1 VLGDLASAK
10 STLLFLGVALLV
22 LLISAGPL
30 GAQVQTAAIS
40 GTATD
45 ASGAV
50 LVGAQVQATNTTTNA
65 SQSATT
71 DAQGRYRIADLA
83 VGVYNVKASHEGFR
97 TVIHKDVTL
106 AVGSSVNLDFSLP
119 VGQAAETVSVEAS
132 VSRVETETSE
142 LSALIAP
149 VQMRELPLNGRN
161 FEQLIALTPGVATVS
176 SQTNLANF
184 VVGRMY
190 GAQDNYSVAGM
201 RPTGQAFLLDGTDIR
216 DFWEHGTGSGY
227 AGTSLGVE
235 AIGEFQMLTSNY
247 NAQFSGNGVV
257 MNATSRS
264 GSNDW
269 HGGFYEYLRNNH
281 LDASALADRDAVLL
295 ANEAGVKAPSSPPPF
310 KRNQFGGAIGGP
322 IKKNKAFFFAN
333 YEGLRDQ
340 LVTNF
345 APVYLPMP
353 YVLNGQL
360 PCSLMPVV
368 GLFGQPAFPG
378 CNGGVSNTAATAN
391 HWIPGS
397 AQNPLV
403 TVPATANTAQMLNIL
418 KMYQLCTTCG
428 PAPAVGSSLDQGG
441 YYTTSES
448 PAVNTN
454 EDYVMGRFDYT
465 LGSKDTAF
473 VRYTI
478 DDARVADGM
487 RDPTGIFPETDIT
500 RNQYLTITERRVV
513 SATTVNSLRFGFTR
527 TREESS
533 TPFHL
538 SSAQLAKIGLS
549 SDPLDLVNTAIP
561 GVTPAYSDAAQRL
574 DGSLGASA
582 LELGGIAFPEL
593 GPDPDRPL
601 NQIQNKFSGGD
612 DLLVVHGAH
621 SLAIGAV
628 VQRVQT
634 NGGQLAYASGQDYIA
649 WTPNNNNFATL
660 ESFLQGTPSWGY
672 FVPQGFANGSRYFRE
687 IGVAPYIQDN
697 WKVSR
702 RLTLNI
708 GIRYD
713 YFTNPV
719 GWAGGNQS
727 LTAIQASYLA
737 PTGPLAVVPNCSGI
751 TVTTDT
757 SALAACK
764 LGIFQPVTHVFSN
777 NPNAQNFEPRFGF
790 AYDVFG
796 DHKTSLRG
804 GFGIFHDPVS
814 ARIYSSGF
822 GSEPPSSSFQLN
834 NFTNALVDNGILD
847 IPVTNNPCFPN
858 PFAVVAGTCGQTNP
872 SPGEFAAVDYQ
883 VRHGSPYVMQ
893 YNLNIQRQLTGG
905 TVLTLGYVGS
915 LGRHLWMQR
924 DENPPMCA
932 TFPNCSAVPTVADP
946 NSGACFTVGCGTAAA
961 TTTALG
967 KINPNF
973 GARVLEATT
982 ASSSYN
988 GFQATLNRQFSKT
1001 FSGQVNYTWSKC
1013 IDDGSF
1019 ATSLEQWGQLQSD
1032 PYNEQQDY
1040 GNCNFDIRHN
1050 ITANG
1055 VYSLPFKGNRLV
1067 AGWQASTII
1076 SFNTGMPLNI
1086 ANSLF
1091 ADPSGLGGQWGTR
1104 PNYTFA
1110 AGCSPNDIQ
1119 PKMIFTGQIWT
1130 YQWLPPGQAP
1140 GTLLCYAPQA
1150 DGYLG
1155 NVARNSVPGPHFF
1168 NADFSVMK
1176 NTKIT
1181 EKLSMQFRAEFFN
1194 ILNHFNPSGV
1204 GINTTLGGTGNG
1216 PSGAG
1221 DLQANNPRQVQFAV
1235 KFDF

>member
-1 VLGDLASAK
+1 MVEGHAAGKSALIYLA
-10 STLLFLGVALLV
+10 VALFF
-22 LLISAGPL
+22 LLITVGPL

-50 LVGAQVQATNTTTNA
+50 LAGAQIQATNQTTNA
-65 SQSATT
+65 AQSATT
-71 DAQGRYRIADLA
+71 DAQGRYRLSDLP
-83 VGVYNVKASHEGFR
+83 VGTYNLKATHTGFQ
-97 TVIHKDVTL
+97 TVVHKDVTL
-106 AVGSSVNLDFSLP
+106 AVGSAIIMDFSLP
-119 VGQAAETVSVEAS
+119 VGKATETVSVDAE

-142 LSALIAP
+142 ISALIAP

-176 SQTNLANF
+176 SQTNMANF

-269 HGGFYEYLRNNH
+269 HGGFYEYFRNNH
-281 LDASALADRDAVLL
+281 LDASSLGDRDAVLI
-295 ANEAGVKAPSSPPPF
+295 AKENGVAVPSSPPPF
-310 KRNQFGGAIGGP
+310 KQNQFGVAIGGP
-322 IKKNKAFFFAN
+322 IKKDKAFFFAN
-333 YEGLRDQ
+333 WEGLRNQ
-340 LVTNF
+340 LVTNI
-345 APVYLPMP
+345 APVYMPMP
-353 YVLNGQL
+353 YEYNGQA
-360 PCSLMPVV
+360 PCSLLPTYT
-368 GLFGQPAFPG
+368 AG
-378 CNGGVSNTAATAN
+378 CNGGVSNVAARAN
-391 HWIPGS
+391 PSAFIPGS
-397 AQNPLV
+397 AANPLV
-403 TVPATANTAQMLNIL
+403 TVPANANTPQMLNIL
-418 KMYQLCTTCG
+418 KLYQLCTTCG
-428 PAPAVGSSLDQGG
+428 PAPAVGSALDQGG
-441 YYTTSES
+441 WYTTSES

-454 EDYVMGRFDYT
+454 EDYIMGRFDYT
-465 LGSKDTAF
+465 LGPKDSAF
-473 VRYTI
+473 VRYTF

-500 RNQYLTITERRVV
+500 HNQYLTITERRIV
-513 SATTVNSLRFGFTR
+513 STTTVNSLRFGFTR

-538 SSAQLAKIGLS
+538 TSAQLSKLGLS
-549 SDPLDLVNTAIP
+549 ADPLDLVATS
-561 GVTPAYSDAAQRL
+561 GYSDAAQRL
-574 DGSLGASA
+574 DASLGAA
-582 LELGGIAFPEL
+582 PLEIGGIGFPEL

-601 NQIQNKFSGGD
+601 NQLQNKFSGGD
-612 DLLVVHGAH
+612 DLLSTQGKH

-634 NGGQLAYASGQDYIA
+634 NGNQLAYASGQDFIG
-649 WTPNNNNFATL
+649 WTPDFTNNFDTL
-660 ESFLQGTPSWGY
+660 MSFMQGTASWAYIVPPGY
-672 FVPQGFANGSRYFRE
+672 ANGSRYFRE

-697 WKVSR
+697 WKMSS

-719 GWAGGNQS
+719 GWAGGNQP
-727 LTAIQASYLA
+727 LTAVTASYLA
-737 PTGPLAVVPNCSGI
+737 PVGPMATAPNCSALQ
-751 TVTTDT
+751 TAVNNAVTAGQSVSTA
-757 SALAACK
+757 ALAACK
-764 LGIFQPVTHVFSN
+764 LGIFVPVNHVFAN
-777 NPNAQNFEPRFGF
+777 NPNAQNWEPRIGF

-822 GSEPPSSSFQLN
+822 GSEPPSSSFQFN
-834 NFTNALVDNGILD
+834 NFFGN
-847 IPVTNNPCFPN
+847 PVNNMCFPD
-858 PFAVVAGTCGQTNP
+858 PFKVVPGVCGVTSP

-883 VRHGSPYVMQ
+883 VQNGSPYVMQ
-893 YNLNIQRQLTGG
+893 YNLNAQRQLPGNLLL
-905 TVLTLGYVGS
+905 TVGYVGS

-924 DENPPMCA
+924 DENPPVC
-932 TFPNCSAVPTVADP
+932 TTYPNCSGIPTPGDP
-946 NSGACFTVGCGTAAA
+946 NSGANFAAGA
-961 TTTALG
+961 A

-973 GARVLEATT
+973 GARVIEATT
-982 ASSSYN
+982 AASSYN
-988 GFQATLNRQFSKT
+988 GLQVTLSRQFSKT
-1001 FSGQVNYTWSKC
+1001 FSGQANYTWSKC

-1019 ATSLEQWGQLQSD
+1019 ATSLEQWGQLMTD
-1032 PYNEQQDY
+1032 PYNEKYDY

-1050 ITANG
+1050 LSANG
-1055 VYSLPFKGNRLV
+1055 VYSLPFKGNRAV
-1067 AGWQASTII
+1067 AGWQVSTIV
-1076 SFNTGMPLNI
+1076 SFNTGMPLNV
-1086 ANSLF
+1086 ANGLF
-1091 ADPSGLGGQWGTR
+1091 TDPSHLGGQWGTR
-1104 PNYTFA
+1104 PNYSGA
-1110 AGCSPNDIQ
+1110 AGCSPNAT
-1119 PKMIFTGQIWT
+1119 TGEMVNTGTAQDP
-1130 YQWLPPGQAP
+1130 YYAYEWLPIPVVGGVTQYGNLTCYTAQAS
-1140 GTLLCYAPQA
+1140 
-1150 DGYLG
+1150 GYLG
-1155 NVARNSVPGPHFF
+1155 NVARNSIQGPHFF

-1176 NTKIT
+1176 NTKLT

-1204 GINTTLGGTGNG
+1204 GINTTLGGTGNV
-1216 PSGAG
+1216 PTG
-1221 DLQANNPRQVQFAV
+1221 DGVLQANNPRQVQFAL